1 MRQQAMAF
9 VGEKY
14 ILLINKEE
22 HGRATRQ
29 QWRGKEKRNFRVTNP
44 RCDERRKQAS
54 REDERMRA
62 LQQQADGRTDGQKD
76 GWTKRERKQDKRRYA
91 RVRRL
96 AATATMT
103 S

>member
-1 MRQQAMAF
+1 MAF

-44 RCDERRKQAS
+44 KSERRKKAAGEQGGGRKSS
-54 REDERMRA
+54 RP
-62 LQQQADGRTDGQKD
+62 TDGQKD
-76 GWTKRERKQDKRRYA
+76 A
-91 RVRRL
+91 
-96 AATATMT
+96 
-103 S
+103 